1 MEVIYELF
9 FCLLTVAVVDTEV
22 VDTIVVLGKKE
33 ELLEQDSN
41 VNRAVGWRRGNRGRN
56 WLGKKLPSKT
66 LS

>member
-1 MEVIYELF
+1 MEVIFELF

-22 VDTIVVLGKKE
+22 VDTVVVLGKKE

-41 VNRAVGWRRGNRGRN
+41 INRAVGWSWGNRGRT
-56 WLGKKLPSKT
+56 WLGQKLPSKT